1 MKKMSSYK
9 RGGAKKMKKKL
20 PKAQPGRQTGKAIQ
34 NFYSKAD
41 AFLDNMFPG
50 RQARQ
55 DMRGEAKAY
64 RQAARLA
71 RKKARTDRKMD
82 RFYNRMNQG
91 QPNFMGPFAPGTPVR
106 RFPTESEGVY
116 MPDAPGRP
124 SPPTREQL
132 EPTNYKRGGKYGH
145 GGQWTRNPKGSRRC
159 M

>member
-1 MKKMSSYK
+1 MPGYRKKMMYGT
-9 RGGAKKMKKKL
+9 GGASMKAYKKGGVKKMKKKL

-64 RQAARLA
+64 RQAARLD
-71 RKKARTDRKMD
+71 RKKGRVDARMQK
-82 RFYNRMNQG
+82 FYNRKFKDLEPKD
-91 QPNFMGPFAPGTPVR
+91 QPFNPPPIPLGPQ
-106 RFPTESEGVY
+106 E
-116 MPDAPGRP
+116 P
-124 SPPTREQL
+124 SP
-132 EPTNYKRGGKYGH
+132 EPEYYTNMKKGGKYGH